1 VAEIDAVLPSYDVH
15 EVHSVLLP
23 VAPEEALRLALAL
36 PVAPD
41 RIVRALFRLR
51 GLSTRGTIETLFPAV
66 GFTELRRTPTE
77 VVLGCAG
84 RPWRPSGRLRPW
96 RDAGPLDV
104 RMAMDFRA
112 VACPGGSS
120 LTTET
125 RVAASCE
132 SSRTAFRRYWRLVG
146 PFSAL
151 IRRRWLHA
159 LSAAS
164 RTGSL
169 DKAPQ

>member
-1 VAEIDAVLPSYDVH
+1 MAEIDAVLPSYDVH
-15 EVHSVLLP
+15 EVHSVVLP
-23 VAPEEALRLALAL
+23 VTPEEALRLALAL

-41 RIVRALFRLR
+41 RIVRLLFRLR
-51 GLSTRGTIETLFPAV
+51 GLSTRGTIGTLFPSV

-84 RPWRPSGRLRPW
+84 RPWRPSGGLRPW
-96 RDAGPLDV
+96 GDAGPLDV
-104 RMAMDFRA
+104 RLAMDFRA
-112 VACPGGSS
+112 VACRGGSS

-132 SSRTAFRRYWRLVG
+132 ASRRAFRRYWRLVG

-151 IRRRWLHA
+151 VRRRWLHA
-159 LSAAS
+159 LAAAS
-164 RTGSL
+164 RPGSP
-169 DKAPQ
+169 DQPPQ